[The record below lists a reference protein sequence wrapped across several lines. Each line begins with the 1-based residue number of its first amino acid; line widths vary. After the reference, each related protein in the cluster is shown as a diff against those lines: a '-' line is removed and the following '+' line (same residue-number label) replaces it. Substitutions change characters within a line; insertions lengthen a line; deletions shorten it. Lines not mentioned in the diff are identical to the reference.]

1 MIGLGGTVL
10 AAAAG
15 DAMPSALLERVA
27 DDNSLIPGRLD
38 RPCWRVMRPT
48 MAPSVRALAAVSSR
62 GVRELVAVNNGLC
75 PRGGALLRPVTIPA
89 GVSTARLVLEEVAL
103 PAGIGDTE
111 PLTLELRDATG
122 SIVVATVTYDP
133 TATSTDVS
141 TDAVAVTAG
150 TEYLVR
156 LACNETGQSRFVCGR
171 IRLEPVEVTDTRWR
185 RFRRIDVAEESIQDS
200 VESGYRNPR
209 YINQSQFAHVDLL
222 TDADEIV
229 VEAYDTV
236 NDYLQNRGRF
246 GVFVDGY
253 PLAAVDTSYGRV
265 NHEVIAIPAAGRR
278 IKHVSAWAGPQAS
291 TGLTTPVVDNRGT
304 FICAVYVPQSA
315 YADVL
320 PEATPAAGR
329 TIVMLVDSKGSG
341 YYSSNPG
348 VDSLVPM
355 LRRAGIR
362 VVSVGAGGDA
372 LAFEIGSTVTL
383 AACLP
388 LARKLLRKRPD
399 EIILQIGRNDFANSL
414 MTGANLATQLGNLA
428 DAIHQIDGR
437 VLVTFMTFTREVT
450 ETSKGGVTWDAE
462 RDAIKA
468 LVSTRSDWSRVLD
481 AGEYWTSTDVASYV
495 SSDTVH
501 LNDEGQAKKARG
513 IIAIDHPFSMLQLS
527 NLFALHDV
535 DYGLPG
541 GAPGTVVATGSSP
554 PTVTLSGTSSVTGVL
569 VIEIKVAGQRGIS
582 KFRWGIDGFG
592 WANGDLIPTAATV
605 TLPIGITIN
614 FSTGTSYPNNAVY
627 TAPLQIS
634 SLPDISGNGRHATAL
649 STQYAMFEKTA
660 MGGKPAALFDPTS
673 PGDRYTVSGFTP
685 LAAPYTVF
693 AIAQIATAGTR
704 GIVARTASDSGFLMH
719 SRSDG
724 AALTVTDGTSTVNA
738 TATMTNANLFIVR
751 VNGASSSIRVNGTQT
766 SVTLNNAT
774 LNGYTI
780 GRDGVSSS
788 FSFDKWIRRVG
799 VCASAIS
806 DGECRALEALCRY
819 EGFIS

>member
-10 AAAAG
+10 GAAAG
-15 DAMPSALLERVA
+15 AALPSALLERVA
-27 DDNSLIPGRLD
+27 DENSLIPGRLD

-75 PRGGALLRPVTIPA
+75 ARGGALLRPVTIPA
-89 GVSTARLVLEEVAL
+89 GVSTVRLVLEEVAL
-103 PAGIGDTE
+103 PAGISDTA
-111 PLTLELRDATG
+111 PFTLELRDATG
-122 SIVVATVTYDP
+122 STVVVTTTYDP
-133 TATSTDVS
+133 TATSTDVA
-141 TDAVAVTAG
+141 TDAAAVSAG

-156 LACNETGQSRFVCGR
+156 LACNETGQSRFVCRR
-171 IRLEPVEVTDTRWR
+171 IRLEPVTVTDTRWL
-185 RFRRIDVAEESIQDS
+185 RFLRIDVAEESIQDS

-209 YINQSQFAHVDLL
+209 YINQNQFAHIDIL
-222 TDADEIV
+222 TDANEIV

-236 NDYLQNRGRF
+236 NDYLTNRGRF

-253 PLAAVDTSYGRV
+253 PLASIVTDYGRT
-265 NHEVIAIPAAGRR
+265 NHEIVAIPSAGRR
-278 IKHVSAWAGPQAS
+278 IKHVSAWAGPQVT
-291 TGLTTPVVDNRGT
+291 TGLTTPAVDNRGT
-304 FICAVYVPQSA
+304 FICAVYVPQSS
-315 YADVL
+315 YTDLL
-320 PEATPAAGR
+320 PESAPAAGR
-329 TIVMLVDSKGSG
+329 TVAMLVDSKGSG
-341 YYSSNPG
+341 FYSSNPG
-348 VDSLVPM
+348 IDSLVPM

-362 VVSVGAGGDA
+362 VVSIGGGGNA
-372 LAFEIGSTVTL
+372 LGYEIGSTFTL
-383 AACLP
+383 DACLP
-388 LARKLLRKRPD
+388 LARRLLRKRPD
-399 EIILQIGRNDFANSL
+399 EVILQIGRNDFANNIMSE
-414 MTGANLATQLGNLA
+414 ANLMTQLGNLA
-428 DAIHQIDGR
+428 DAIHQIDPR
-437 VLVTFMTFTREVT
+437 VLVTFMTWTREVT
-450 ETSKGGVTWDAE
+450 ETSKGGVAWDTA
-462 RDAIKA
+462 RDHIKG
-468 LVSTRSDWSRVLD
+468 LVTSRSGWSRVLD
-481 AGEYWTSTDVASYV
+481 AGEYWTSTDVSSYV

-501 LNDEGQAKKARG
+501 INDEGQAKKARG
-513 IIAIDHPFSMLQLS
+513 IIAVDHPFSMLQLS

-535 DYGLPG
+535 DYGIPG
-541 GAPGTVVATGSSP
+541 GSPGTVVPAGTNP

-569 VIEIKVAGQRGIS
+569 VIEVKVAGARGIS
-582 KFRWGIDGFG
+582 KFRWGIDGLG
-592 WANGDLIPTAATV
+592 WANGDLITTAASV
-605 TLPIGITIN
+605 LLPIGITVN

-634 SLPDISGNGRHATAL
+634 SLPDISGNGNHATAL
-649 STQYAMFEKTA
+649 STQYAMFEKSA
-660 MGGKPAALFDPTS
+660 IGGKPAALFDPTS
-673 PGDRYTVSGFTP
+673 PADRYTVSGFTP
-685 LAAPYTVF
+685 LTAPYTIF
-693 AIAQIATAGTR
+693 AIAQIGTAGTR

-724 AALTVTDGTSTVNA
+724 TALTVTDGTFTVNA

-806 DGECRALEALCRY
+806 DGECRALEALCRA